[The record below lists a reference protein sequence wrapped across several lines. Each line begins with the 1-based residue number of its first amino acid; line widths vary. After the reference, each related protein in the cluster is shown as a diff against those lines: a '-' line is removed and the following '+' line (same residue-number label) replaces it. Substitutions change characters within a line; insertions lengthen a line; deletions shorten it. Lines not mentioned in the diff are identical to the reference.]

1 MNIKQV
7 VNILKNGGVIV
18 IPTDTVYGLACDA
31 LNIDAVDKIYKLK
44 QRNYSKPMVVLVSDK
59 DMLKKYTSSINKL
72 EEELINEYLP
82 GPMTIVLKK
91 SNLIH
96 DIVSSNKDTIG
107 IRIPN
112 NKELIDIIK
121 QLDKPIVAT
130 SCNISNE
137 DVITNISILDES
149 IKNNVDYIYDGGVIN
164 RDSSTIVRVKDNK
177 VEILRKGSLAT
188 DIESSFI
195 NRE

>member
-149 IKNNVDYIYDGGVIN
+149 IKNNVDYIYDGGLIN
-164 RDSSTIVRVKDNK
+164 RASSTIVKVDNDK
-177 VEILRKGSLAT
+177 VVILRNGDLSK
-188 DIESSFI
+188 DIKDKYCSE
-195 NRE
+195 E